1 MVRCGVLRADNNLL
15 VLLLPLQHV
24 LADWMTVGGSLVVP
38 YSVPT
43 VPTYLVCMYL
53 PDCKYNESQ
62 RWMIASKLSR
72 QVG

>member
-15 VLLLPLQHV
+15 LLLLLLLQHV

-43 VPTYLVCMYL
+43 VPIYLVCRYL
-53 PDCKYNESQ
+53 PDCKYNQSQ
-62 RWMIASKLSR
+62 R
-72 QVG
+72 